1 MFLVIAAALLLRL
14 KPLLGMGDDL
24 RAAITED
31 GYLML
36 TVARNLGI
44 GNGLTVS
51 EGEIWTNGIQ
61 PLATIFYAL
70 PYFALGENKA
80 FGIAGVVLIMTVIS
94 LVATYLVYALARR
107 LLPGE
112 SDLVPLAAATLW
124 ASSPLLFGHSM
135 NGLETGLY
143 TAFILATLIYLHD
156 RIAAHRVM
164 TLAESF
170 GLGALCGLT
179 FLARND
185 GAILVAVLLITRFLH
200 VQLVDRATL
209 GAAFKEGF
217 VAGIVSLLFA
227 SPWLAYN
234 VSIFGSIMPISGYAQ
249 SLTAEFAGNIALIPA
264 KLFEMMVPI
273 APIPGSLETS
283 ALVIGICLAALLTVL
298 AAFIALQSQRPA
310 SAKVVML
317 VYLLFTLG
325 LAAHYGLNF
334 GAPWFLSRYLAPTAP
349 ILIIASTSV
358 LWWVLSRLTSQRLG
372 AGALATMA
380 AAGLALTVYKGYSGK
395 QHGHM
400 QVVDWVQDNVPAET
414 WVGAVQTGT
423 LGYWHDRTINLDGK
437 VNPAALRAIMSEGSV
452 LAYVTASE
460 IDILADWHGITGW
473 LEHSN
478 ADFTAAFELVLVDET
493 ANLGVLRRRD
503 RRSE

>member
-1 MFLVIAAALLLRL
+1 METFRRVMFLVIAAALLLRL

-70 PYFALGENKA
+70 PYFALGEDKA
-80 FGIAGVVLIMTVIS
+80 LGIAGVVLIMTVIS

-107 LLPGE
+107 LVPGE

-124 ASSPLLFGHSM
+124 ACTPLLFGHSM

-156 RIAAHRVM
+156 RIASHRVM

-200 VQLVDRATL
+200 VQLVDRAT
-209 GAAFKEGF
+209 
-217 VAGIVSLLFA
+217 
-227 SPWLAYN
+227 
-234 VSIFGSIMPISGYAQ
+234 
-249 SLTAEFAGNIALIPA
+249 
-264 KLFEMMVPI
+264 
-273 APIPGSLETS
+273 
-283 ALVIGICLAALLTVL
+283 
-298 AAFIALQSQRPA
+298 
-310 SAKVVML
+310 
-317 VYLLFTLG
+317 
-325 LAAHYGLNF
+325 
-334 GAPWFLSRYLAPTAP
+334 
-349 ILIIASTSV
+349 
-358 LWWVLSRLTSQRLG
+358 
-372 AGALATMA
+372 
-380 AAGLALTVYKGYSGK
+380 
-395 QHGHM
+395 
-400 QVVDWVQDNVPAET
+400 
-414 WVGAVQTGT
+414 
-423 LGYWHDRTINLDGK
+423 
-437 VNPAALRAIMSEGSV
+437 
-452 LAYVTASE
+452 
-460 IDILADWHGITGW
+460 
-473 LEHSN
+473 
-478 ADFTAAFELVLVDET
+478 
-493 ANLGVLRRRD
+493 
-503 RRSE
+503 